1 VTRQVPLHPDQDRL
15 EPVVEHEL
23 RELYAAPRDPRYWD
37 RLETRIMWG
46 VSARA
51 AAAEDWAS
59 ALSGWSHMGLAAA
72 FLIAALLGA
81 VAWHQRTGEAQ
92 LAYESVFE
100 SAAPLSLQARGRPI
114 DTTAP
119 DEASF
124 VYLLGH

>member
-1 VTRQVPLHPDQDRL
+1 MDAHDDRL
-15 EPVVEHEL
+15 DPQIEQEL

-37 RLETRIMWG
+37 RLETRIMWRVG
-46 VSARA
+46 A
-51 AAAEDWAS
+51 ATLAAEDWAES
-59 ALSGWSHMGLAAA
+59 LRGWSRVGLAAA
-72 FLIAALLGA
+72 TLVAALLGA

-100 SAAPLSLQARGRPI
+100 ATAPVSLQIRGRPI

-124 VYLLGH
+124 QFLLGH